1 MSRRFSSR
9 SLTGMLR
16 ELVAV
21 GTVRL
26 CSMLSTMILAGPVIG
41 LEVVSDGNVVDGFA
55 DGTLPDGR
63 VSARSVWGTL
73 AADRVSAC
81 LAVSPVAAGAAV
93 VVAEA
98 LPSPLRSP
106 EKYSC
111 QDSSTEAG
119 FA

>member
-1 MSRRFSSR
+1 M
-9 SLTGMLR
+9 TGILR

-21 GTVRL
+21 GTVKLR
-26 CSMLSTMILAGPVIG
+26 SMLSTIILAGPVIG
-41 LEVVSDGNVVDGFA
+41 LEVVSEGRAVECFA

-73 AADRVSAC
+73 ATARVSAC
-81 LAVSPVAAGAAV
+81 LAGAVAGAGDADAV
-93 VVAEA
+93 VETF
-98 LPSPLRSP
+98 PSPLRSS

>member
-26 CSMLSTMILAGPVIG
+26 CSMLSTIILAGPVIG
-41 LEVVSDGNVVDGFA
+41 LEVVSDGNAFDGFA
-55 DGTLPDGR
+55 DGTL
-63 VSARSVWGTL
+63 AT
-73 AADRVSAC
+73 ARVSAC
-81 LAVSPVAAGAAV
+81 LAGAVAGAGDADAV
-93 VVAEA
+93 VETF
-98 LPSPLRSP
+98 PSPLRSS